1 VQVSK
6 DKKKKIGS
14 RRPRRGEGFREES
27 LTRAI
32 GVRLL
37 TEWIMDLVASLFGS
51 SGD

>member
-1 VQVSK
+1 MK
-6 DKKKKIGS
+6 KGKKKSES
-14 RRPRRGEGFREES
+14 RRLRRNKGFHEES

-37 TEWIMDLVASLFGS
+37 SEWIMDLVAPWFGS